1 MVLMFIGLVF
11 IILLLNLG
19 GGIRL
24 FKKATSKL
32 LFIAAATFLS
42 IYGIANTLFEEKSAT
57 GVLEGLGLETQNSL
71 ISFYLYVGIAL
82 LVWGLIRKCFEIK
95 GLVKKD

>member
-11 IILLLNLG
+11 IILLLNMSD
-19 GGIRL
+19 GIRL

-42 IYGIANTLFEEKSAT
+42 IYGIASALFEEKSAT
-57 GVLEGLGLETQNSL
+57 GAFEGLGLETQNSL
-71 ISFYLYVGIAL
+71 ISFYLYVGIAFL
-82 LVWGLIRKCFEIK
+82 IWGLICKWFEIK